1 MISQFRKGER
11 HVQSE
16 AHRGRDYCSSQ
27 AGGGGAEG
35 RRCGAGSGGVQAHDL
50 RLESEVWRDGGE
62 RGAGSEAITG
72 RKRAIEETGGGSKFG
87 QGRAAIGDSKKRME
101 LAVMKAAVGQV
112 REEYAFSQRRAC
124 RLLTMS
130 VSSYRYQSRRSDEGL
145 RLRLVE
151 LAREK
156 PRFGYRR
163 LHVLLRRSGEDVNHK
178 RVHRVYREAGLS
190 IRRKKRKHCVRTG
203 QPLRACTAA
212 NQEWALDFVHD
223 AVESGR
229 AIRVLSVVDAY
240 TRECLALEVDTS
252 FASRR
257 VTRVLERIVAER
269 GVPQAIRCDNGPELT
284 SRHFLAWC
292 IDRKIELIH
301 IQPGRPMQN
310 GRVES
315 FNGRMREECL
325 NVSWFGNLFEAR
337 ERIAVWRREY
347 NEERPHS
354 SLGYRTPE
362 EFARE
367 IGGEKGCGKAAAWKS
382 KNNFSTP
389 LGNPAKG
396 AGFPLSHSPGGDV
409 LSTADEVSDSDV
421 VS

>member
-1 MISQFRKGER
+1 M
-11 HVQSE
+11 
-16 AHRGRDYCSSQ
+16 
-27 AGGGGAEG
+27 
-35 RRCGAGSGGVQAHDL
+35 
-50 RLESEVWRDGGE
+50 
-62 RGAGSEAITG
+62 
-72 RKRAIEETGGGSKFG
+72 
-87 QGRAAIGDSKKRME
+87 
-101 LAVMKAAVGQV
+101 GQV
-112 REEYAFSQRRAC
+112 RQEYAFSERRTC
-124 RLLTMS
+124 GLLMMA
-130 VSSYRYQSRRSDEGL
+130 VSSYRYQARRSDEGL
-145 RLRLVE
+145 RVRLVE

-156 PRFGYRR
+156 PRWGYRR
-163 LHVLLRRSGEDVNHK
+163 LHVLLRNGGEAVNHK

-190 IRRKKRKHCVRTG
+190 IRRKKRKHCERSG
-203 QPLRACTAA
+203 QPLRTCTAA

-229 AIRVLSVVDAY
+229 AIRVLSVVDGY

-257 VTRVLERIVAER
+257 VTRVLEKIIVER

-292 IDRKIELIH
+292 IERKIELVH

-337 ERIAVWRREY
+337 EKIAAWRREY
-347 NEERPHS
+347 NQERPHS

-362 EFARE
+362 EFACESGR
-367 IGGEKGCGKAAAWKS
+367 GNGCGKGGGCAPLEKAAR
-382 KNNFSTP
+382 
-389 LGNPAKG
+389 
-396 AGFPLSHSPGGDV
+396 FPLSHSHGDDIS
-409 LSTADEVSDSDV
+409 STAPGNGSDV
-421 VS
+421 VL